1 MTRSDL
7 LAKLARALGK
17 NASTLDTLTQTRLL
31 DALNNRHREL
41 LGMPGA
47 EAFRRRPTTLT
58 SVVDQAR
65 YALAGVEE
73 VFALRDT
80 SNDRV
85 LGVRAFPQYRRDNP
99 DPATATGTPEAYV
112 VLGYQ
117 AVAQHPSNASEVF
130 LKSTSASDT
139 QTAYVEGTITGGY
152 PRAVSVTLTG
162 TTAVSVSATITTWE
176 RLDKVYLASAA
187 VGVVTVHEDSGAGTE
202 LARIGSGQTSQR
214 YYVIELDPTPS
225 EALTYQVDASFA
237 VTDLAQS
244 TDEPWLPSDF
254 HDLLIEGALRDELL
268 HLSDERYPVAD
279 QRWRQRMSDLKLRL
293 ARQAVGAMPGRRT
306 SRLGAWVSGDAF

>member
-1 MTRSDL
+1 MTRADL
-7 LAKLARALGK
+7 LSALARALGK
-17 NASTLDTLTQTRLL
+17 NASSLDALTQARLL
-31 DALNNRHREL
+31 DALNNRHREV

-47 EAFRRRPTTLT
+47 EGLRRRPTTVT
-58 SVVDQAR
+58 SVVNQAR

-73 VFALRDT
+73 VYAIRDT
-80 SNDRV
+80 SNDRL

-99 DPATATGTPEAYV
+99 DPTASTGTPEAYV

-117 AVAQHPSNASEVF
+117 AVAHHPSNASEVF

-162 TTAVSVSATITTWE
+162 TTAVSVSTAITTWE

-187 VGVVTVHEDSGAGTE
+187 AGVVTVHEDSGAGTE
-202 LARIGSGQTSQR
+202 LARIGIGQTSQR

-237 VTDLAQS
+237 VTNLAQS

-254 HDLLIEGALRDELL
+254 HDLLIEGVLRDEWL
-268 HLSDERYPVAD
+268 HLSDERSSVAARRWQ
-279 QRWRQRMSDLKLRL
+279 QRLADLKLRL